1 MIKYPFI
8 ENKGTDMETTEMKI
22 INLTP
27 YKRIGGLIP
36 ENRLTLV
43 TGLPGSGKSF
53 SLLKFLNQEKI
64 KPIYFNLDEDA
75 SLLTMDAIFPDPKH
89 LSDFLDSKIT
99 DLKGHTIVIDTY
111 QRVVDLIAD
120 KGNTKEFQESFTNNL
135 LKISKEE
142 ECTIIVIGHPE
153 DYVGK
158 DSIFKDNQSLV
169 RNCHEHI
176 HLDVILPRG
185 KTVTNTV
192 YRTFIKKG
200 RGITGERIIENWM
213 R

>member
-8 ENKGTDMETTEMKI
+8 ENKGANMETKEMKI
-22 INLTP
+22 INLKP
-27 YKRIGGLIP
+27 YNRIGGLIP
-36 ENRLTLV
+36 ENKLTLI
-43 TGLPGSGKSF
+43 TGLPGTGKSY

-75 SLLTMDAIFPDPKH
+75 SLQTMDAIFPVSEH

-111 QRVVDLIAD
+111 QRVVDLIAK
-120 KGNTKEFQESFTNNL
+120 KGNTKEFQESFTKNL
-135 LKISKEE
+135 LEISKKEK
-142 ECTIIVIGHPE
+142 CTIIIIGHPE

-185 KTVTNTV
+185 KTVTEVV

-200 RGITGERIIENWM
+200 RGFTGERIIENWM